1 MQNEV
6 ELHFFHQ
13 ESIIKYQQKEKNF
26 FFIKKFLHQLEHQ
39 VELIV

>member
-6 ELHFFHQ
+6 ELRFFHQ

-26 FFIKKFLHQLEHQ
+26 FL
-39 VELIV
+39 